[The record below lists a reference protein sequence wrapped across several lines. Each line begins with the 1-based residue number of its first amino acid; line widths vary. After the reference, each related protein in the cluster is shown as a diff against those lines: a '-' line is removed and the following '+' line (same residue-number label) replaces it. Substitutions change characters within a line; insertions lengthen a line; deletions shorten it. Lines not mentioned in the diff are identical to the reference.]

1 VLLGY
6 EITAAVYA
14 SLILMLVS
22 LFLERKELIKLVRE
36 HTDRFS
42 LIALALILIF
52 FIAFSLLFVSPVE
65 QLYFDENIYQGIAI
79 NMLKNG
85 NALWCQY
92 GTGDL
97 THCYVNSL
105 YHDPV
110 GWSAF
115 IAIAFGIF
123 GIGIRTSY
131 NLELL
136 AGAASVVF
144 IFLVSSLL
152 VKRKGFAVLT
162 TLALAMMPQLF
173 IWSRTQADLDLPMMM
188 FAELSFFLF
197 LVFMKRKSI
206 YSLAAFVFSVDLLSY
221 MRIEAMLLV
230 GVFAVL
236 FVAFGD
242 SGIATTVRERIGELR
257 RSIESNTAVLSVLLI
272 FIILLVPQIYYITI
286 EAQNPAYGQGL
297 NQSVVSLANFKI
309 NINTN
314 LPFLFGQINGINMY
328 PTAFHYTITSL
339 AILGGVLLAFDKKI
353 RNRFGILLLI
363 LLWFLSYFIF
373 YTAFYAG
380 SATYGVDSRFML
392 QLLPAVCMLAA
403 FAVLR
408 VSDFASWMAL
418 NESERSQLLV
428 FGLCWLI
435 AGILSVSF
443 GVRVMASYYRSM
455 QYTQSPK
462 NDFIYSGLLLGVGAC
477 FAYAGLLSLFS
488 GFGIIV
494 RKYSKKIN
502 IGKGAFIF
510 TMAISSLALI
520 VYPFTLLIPAVAIAP
535 SAMPQQ
541 SVILKA
547 INTFYS
553 EYNDVPQNC
562 LVFSFTPDIW
572 FEVNRS
578 SAQIDYLTGANSTL
592 ESSIRKYSCVVLDYG
607 YWCVVPPYHGSV
619 CRNAVNEFRI
629 ENLTS
634 PAPPLGGDEVT
645 FYRILNYS

>member
-1 VLLGY
+1 MLLGY
-6 EITAAVYA
+6 EITASVYT
-14 SLILMLVS
+14 SLILMLVF
-22 LFLERKELIKLVRE
+22 LFLERKELAKLMRE
-36 HTDRFS
+36 HINRFS

-52 FIAFSLLFVSPVE
+52 FLTFSLLLVSPVE

-97 THCYVNSL
+97 THCYVNAL

-123 GIGIRTSY
+123 GIGTSTSY

-136 AGAASVVF
+136 AGAASIVIIF
-144 IFLVSSLL
+144 ILSSLL
-152 VKRKGFAVLT
+152 VKRKEFAVIST
-162 TLALAMMPQLF
+162 FALAMMPQLF

-197 LVFMKRKSI
+197 LVFVKRKSI
-206 YSLAAFVFSVDLLSY
+206 YSLAAFAFSVDLLSY

-230 GVFAVL
+230 GVFTVL
-236 FVAFGD
+236 FITFGD
-242 SGIATTVRERIGELR
+242 GGIITTIRERIAELR
-257 RSIESNTAVLSVLLI
+257 KSIESNTAVLSVLLI
-272 FIILLVPQIYYITI
+272 FIILLVPQIYYITV
-286 EAQNPAYGQGL
+286 EAQNPSYGQSS
-297 NQSVVSLANFKI
+297 NESVLSLANFNK

-314 LPFLFGQINGINMY
+314 LSFVFGQINGVNVY
-328 PTAFHYTITSL
+328 PTAFHYTITPL

-353 RNRFGILLLI
+353 RNRFGMLLL
-363 LLWFLSYFIF
+363 LSFWFLSYFIF

-380 SATYGVDSRFML
+380 SALYGVDSRFML
-392 QLLPAVCMLAA
+392 QLLPAACMLAA
-403 FAVLR
+403 FAILR
-408 VSDFASWMAL
+408 ISDFASW
-418 NESERSQLLV
+418 LV
-428 FGLCWLI
+428 L
-435 AGILSVSF
+435 
-443 GVRVMASYYRSM
+443 RYN
-455 QYTQSPK
+455 T
-462 NDFIYSGLLLGVGAC
+462 
-477 FAYAGLLSLFS
+477 
-488 GFGIIV
+488 
-494 RKYSKKIN
+494 KKVQ
-502 IGKGAFIF
+502 IGKGVFISAM
-510 TMAISSLALI
+510 TISSLALL

-535 SAMPQQ
+535 SSMPQQ

-553 EYNDVPQNC
+553 EYNAVPQNC

-592 ESSIRKYSCVVLDYG
+592 KNSIKQYSCAVLDYG
-607 YWCVVPPYHGSV
+607 YWCVVPPYHESV
-619 CRNAVNEFRI
+619 CKNAVENFRL

-634 PAPPLGGDEVT
+634 PAPQLGGDKVA
-645 FYRILNYS
+645 FYRILNYT